1 MPYEQLIESVDECAR
16 DIIQTISEKAG
27 RDATGILAEARGKG
41 QSIRKKHR
49 DSTMRSVV
57 AERSRS
63 ISKAK
68 KEARMQRIYA
78 KDEVFCRAFEE
89 AQRHFNSLR
98 ARPEYEAVFSRL
110 LEEVLAELKGVTIRL
125 HIDKQDEALCRRLV
139 AKENPVC
146 EIVADITTAG
156 GVNAETQDGKFVVF
170 NTVESRLEQ
179 ARSIL
184 KPEIFAVLY
193 GDEGGM

>member
-27 RDATGILAEARGKG
+27 RDATAILAEARGKG
-41 QSIRKKHR
+41 QSIRKKQMENA
-49 DSTMRSVV
+49 MRSVA

-68 KEARMQRIYA
+68 KEARMQQIYA
-78 KDEVFCRAFEE
+78 KDEVFCRAFEG

-98 ARPEYEAVFSRL
+98 ARPEYEAVFGRL
-110 LEEVLAELKGVTIRL
+110 LKEVLAELKGETVRL

-139 AKENPVC
+139 ANENPGC
-146 EIVADITTAG
+146 EIVTDITTAG
-156 GVNAETQDGKFVVF
+156 GLNAETSDRKFVTF

-179 ARSIL
+179 ARSLL
-184 KPEIFAVLY
+184 KPEIFALLY